1 MKILDPGPAAVQQ
14 AIDGNLAAIDR
25 VLMAIQPG
33 VFNLAVRMLGNREDG
48 ADATQEILLKVVTHL
63 ASFRGDAAFPTW
75 VFKIARN
82 HLLTAATRSQEA
94 PTVSLDAIAA
104 RLEAGLDFALSAGV
118 AEPAAQSISPED
130 KLQARQVALS
140 CTQNM
145 LMTLDR
151 EQRLAYLLD
160 AVFGLPSQLAGEVLD
175 ITAAAY
181 RQRLARARAALDPF
195 VRQTCGLANPDAA
208 CQCERQ
214 LPAIR

>member
-104 RLEAGLDFALSAGV
+104 RLEAGLDFALTG
-118 AEPAAQSISPED
+118 
-130 KLQARQVALS
+130 
-140 CTQNM
+140 C
-145 LMTLDR
+145 
-151 EQRLAYLLD
+151 
-160 AVFGLPSQLAGEVLD
+160 
-175 ITAAAY
+175 
-181 RQRLARARAALDPF
+181 
-195 VRQTCGLANPDAA
+195 
-208 CQCERQ
+208 
-214 LPAIR
+214 